1 MPARSLHSLASH
13 LCFGVIL
20 FYSILFDS
28 ILFYSILFYSIR
40 FDSIRFEPIVTVI
53 KRNYCSTSL
62 AQCLVYHP
70 NTSHLTATS
79 LTARHY
85 SICILSL
92 SLSSASVVRAV
103 MSSVTGQRWQRCIG
117 FLQSL
122 IHDPPISDRELC
134 LLTPFQQWRKYKH
147 FPLVIILHFL
157 VVLFITIQV
166 PWHSW
171 PST

>member
-1 MPARSLHSLASH
+1 MFGLSPQHLSLDCH
-13 LCFGVIL
+13 F
-20 FYSILFDS
+20 FDS
-28 ILFYSILFYSIR
+28 SSLFHL
-40 FDSIRFEPIVTVI
+40 
-53 KRNYCSTSL
+53 
-62 AQCLVYHP
+62 HP
-70 NTSHLTATS
+70 
-79 LTARHY
+79 
-85 SICILSL
+85 LSL
-92 SLSSASVVRAV
+92 SPSSASVVRAV